1 LINPDSH
8 DGEAVMSAKKTETLP
23 RCPRHDP
30 LGQVRVSIA
39 KLTEFVTHADRTGFE
54 AYVDQASVP
63 TGFSIFWEFEQGSA
77 MRLAGIAVESKFYLI
92 GNAVIARDLFRY
104 TAAAG
109 LGSGPAS

>member
-1 LINPDSH
+1 MTSAI
-8 DGEAVMSAKKTETLP
+8 EARLP
-23 RCPRHDP
+23 RVP
-30 LGQVRVSIA
+30 IA
-39 KLTEFVTHADRTGFE
+39 KLTEFVTHADRSGFE
-54 AYVDQASVP
+54 AYVDQASAP

-109 LGSGPAS
+109 RGREPFIERTRRS